1 VDQFIKPLLLVALID
16 ESAGCASCATEAAVS
31 AFTVD
36 CNASTIAAPT
46 AAATMI
52 DINAR
57 TLIFLSMT
65 FVFHLPVTKT
75 VVNYKLLNGFSKL
88 DPDLDL
94 ILA

>member
-1 VDQFIKPLLLVALID
+1 LLVALID
-16 ESAGCASCATEAAVS
+16 EGVDCASCATEAVVL

-36 CNASTIAAPT
+36 CDASTIAAPT
-46 AAATMI
+46 AAATTI
-52 DINAR
+52 EIKAK

-65 FVFHLPVTKT
+65 FVFHLPVTRRIMGE
-75 VVNYKLLNGFSKL
+75 KLLNGFSKL